1 MKPFMPTFAAAFP
14 VAAAIACTGLHAQ
27 TRELGSS
34 GILLDGV
41 AALVDEGVVLKSE
54 LASRLALV
62 IDNLRQQQE
71 QLPPEQ
77 RAALPPLSVLESQV
91 LEQLILEEIQLQ
103 RADRL
108 GIQIGDDILNE
119 ALSAVA
125 GQLGLTLEQLPA
137 ALAEENI
144 DYAMYREDS
153 RQDLIIRQLEQR
165 DVLARI
171 AITPRELDQCL
182 QRTDRSQTSEF
193 LYNISHI
200 LVGVSSAASS
210 EELAAAQREVDEI
223 NERLAAGEDFGQL
236 AVTFSDSPT
245 ALEGGA
251 LGWRRGAE
259 LPTLFAA
266 SVTRMAPGDVSEAIQ
281 SGSGFNLVRLN
292 DMRGDQR
299 VMVDQVR
306 ARHILITTNEILD
319 DAAAMQR
326 LSGIRD
332 QILEGDDF
340 STIAQA
346 VSEDAVSAA
355 DGGDLGWSEP
365 DAYVPEFTEMLTTLP
380 IGELSEPFQTRFG
393 WHILEVLEHRSY
405 DQTNDVKEQQCA
417 GEIRA
422 AKAEE
427 EKAMWLRRL
436 RDQAF
441 IDTRL

>member
-1 MKPFMPTFAAAFP
+1 MNLCKRSFVAALGAAATL
-14 VAAAIACTGLHAQ
+14 VCADVQAQ

-34 GILLDGV
+34 GELLDGV

-54 LASRLALV
+54 LAMRMAV
-62 IDNLRQQQE
+62 VVDNLRLQQE
-71 QLPPEQ
+71 QLPAEQ
-77 RAALPPLSVLESQV
+77 RRPLPPLSVLESQV
-91 LEQLILEEIQLQ
+91 LEQLILEEIQVQ
-103 RADRL
+103 RAARI
-108 GIQIGDDILNE
+108 GIEIGDDVLNQ

-125 GQLGLTLEQLPA
+125 EQLGLTLEQLPA
-137 ALAEENI
+137 ALAEESI

-153 RQDLIIRQLEQR
+153 RKDLTLRQLEQR

-171 AITPRELDQCL
+171 AITPRELEQCL
-182 QRTDRSQTSEF
+182 QRTDQSRTSEF

-200 LVGVSSAASS
+200 LVSVSSAASS
-210 EELAAAQREVDEI
+210 EELAAAQREVNEI
-223 NERLAAGEDFGQL
+223 LERVEDGEDFGQL

-245 ALEGGA
+245 ALEGGE
-251 LGWRRGAE
+251 LGWRRGSE
-259 LPTLFAA
+259 LPTLFAD
-266 SVTRMAPGDVSEAIQ
+266 SVTRMQAGEVSEPIQ
-281 SGSGFNLVRLN
+281 SGSGLNLVRLN

-306 ARHILITTNEILD
+306 GRHILITPNEVLD
-319 DAAAMQR
+319 DDAAMQR
-326 LSGIRD
+326 LRGIRD
-332 QILEGDDF
+332 QILGGDDF
-340 STIAQA
+340 ATIAQA

-365 DAYVPEFTEMLTTLP
+365 DAYVPEFTEMLTSLP

>member
-1 MKPFMPTFAAAFP
+1 MNLCKRSFVAALGAAATL
-14 VAAAIACTGLHAQ
+14 VCADVQAQ

-34 GILLDGV
+34 GELLDGV

-54 LASRLALV
+54 LAMRMAAV
-62 IDNLRQQQE
+62 VDNLRLQQE
-71 QLPPEQ
+71 QLPAEQ
-77 RAALPPLSVLESQV
+77 RRPLPPLSVLESQV
-91 LEQLILEEIQLQ
+91 LEQLILEEIQVQ
-103 RADRL
+103 RAARI
-108 GIQIGDDILNE
+108 GIEIGDDVLNQ

-125 GQLGLTLEQLPA
+125 EQLGLTLEQLPA
-137 ALAEENI
+137 ALAEESI

-153 RQDLIIRQLEQR
+153 RKDLTLRQLEQR

-171 AITPRELDQCL
+171 AITPRELEQCL
-182 QRTDRSQTSEF
+182 QRTDQSRTSEF

-200 LVGVSSAASS
+200 LVSVSSAASS
-210 EELAAAQREVDEI
+210 EELAAAQREVNEI
-223 NERLAAGEDFGQL
+223 LERVEDGEDFGQL

-245 ALEGGA
+245 ALEGGE
-251 LGWRRGAE
+251 LGWRRGSE
-259 LPTLFAA
+259 LPTLFAD
-266 SVTRMAPGDVSEAIQ
+266 SVTRMQAGEVSEPIQ
-281 SGSGFNLVRLN
+281 SGSGLNLVRLN

-306 ARHILITTNEILD
+306 GRHILITPNEVLD
-319 DAAAMQR
+319 DDAAMQR
-326 LSGIRD
+326 LRGIRD
-332 QILEGDDF
+332 QILGGDDF
-340 STIAQA
+340 ATIAQA

-365 DAYVPEFTEMLTTLP
+365 DAYVPEFTEMLTSLP

-417 GEIRA
+417 GEIRS

-436 RDQAF
+436 RDQAY

>member
-1 MKPFMPTFAAAFP
+1 MNLCKRSFVAALSAAATL
-14 VAAAIACTGLHAQ
+14 VCADVQAQ

-34 GILLDGV
+34 GELLDGV

-54 LASRLALV
+54 LAMRMAAVVDS
-62 IDNLRQQQE
+62 LRQQQE
-71 QLPPEQ
+71 QLPAEQ
-77 RAALPPLSVLESQV
+77 RRPLPPLSVIESQV
-91 LEQLILEEIQLQ
+91 LEQLILEEIQVQ
-103 RADRL
+103 RAARI
-108 GIQIGDDILNE
+108 GIEIGDDVLNQ

-125 GQLGLTLEQLPA
+125 EQLGLTLEQLPA

-153 RQDLIIRQLEQR
+153 RKDLTLRQLEQR

-171 AITPRELDQCL
+171 AITPRELEQCL
-182 QRTDRSQTSEF
+182 QRTDQSRTSEF

-200 LVGVSSAASS
+200 LVSVSSAASS
-210 EELAAAQREVDEI
+210 EELAAAQREVNEI
-223 NERLAAGEDFGQL
+223 LERVEDGEDFGQL
-236 AVTFSDSPT
+236 AVTFSDSQT
-245 ALEGGA
+245 ALEGGE
-251 LGWRRGAE
+251 LGWRRGSE
-259 LPTLFAA
+259 LPTLFAN
-266 SVTRMAPGDVSEAIQ
+266 SVTRMQPGEVSEPIQ
-281 SGSGFNLVRLN
+281 SGSGLNLVRLN

-306 ARHILITTNEILD
+306 ARHILVTPNEVLD

-326 LSGIRD
+326 LRGIRD
-332 QILEGDDF
+332 QILDGDDF
-340 STIAQA
+340 ATIAQA

-365 DAYVPEFTEMLTTLP
+365 DAYVPEFTEMLTSLP

-417 GEIRA
+417 TEIRA

-436 RDQAF
+436 RDQSF

>member
-1 MKPFMPTFAAAFP
+1 MNLCKRSFAAAFG
-14 VAAAIACTGLHAQ
+14 AAAILVCADVQAQ

-34 GILLDGV
+34 GELLDGV

-54 LASRLALV
+54 LAMRMATV
-62 IDNLRQQQE
+62 VDNLRLQQE
-71 QLPPEQ
+71 QLPAEQ
-77 RAALPPLSVLESQV
+77 RRPLPPLSVLESQV
-91 LEQLILEEIQLQ
+91 LEQLILEEIQVQ
-103 RADRL
+103 RAARI
-108 GIQIGDDILNE
+108 GIEIGDDVLNQ

-125 GQLGLTLEQLPA
+125 EQLGLTLEQLPA
-137 ALAEENI
+137 ALAEESI

-153 RQDLIIRQLEQR
+153 RKDLTLRQLEQR

-171 AITPRELDQCL
+171 AITPRELEQCL
-182 QRTDRSQTSEF
+182 QRTDQSRTSEF

-200 LVGVSSAASS
+200 LVSVSSAASS
-210 EELAAAQREVDEI
+210 EELAAAQREVNEI
-223 NERLAAGEDFGQL
+223 LERVEDGEDFGQL

-245 ALEGGA
+245 ALEGGE
-251 LGWRRGAE
+251 LGWRRGSE
-259 LPTLFAA
+259 LPTLFAD
-266 SVTRMAPGDVSEAIQ
+266 SVTRMQAGEVSEPIQ
-281 SGSGFNLVRLN
+281 SGSGLNLVRLN

-306 ARHILITTNEILD
+306 GRHILITPNEVLD
-319 DAAAMQR
+319 DDAAMQR
-326 LSGIRD
+326 LRGIRD
-332 QILEGDDF
+332 QILGGDDF
-340 STIAQA
+340 ATIAQA

-365 DAYVPEFTEMLTTLP
+365 EAYVPEFTEMLTSLP

>member
-1 MKPFMPTFAAAFP
+1 MNLCKRSFAAAFG
-14 VAAAIACTGLHAQ
+14 AAAILVCADVQAQ

-34 GILLDGV
+34 GELLDGV

-54 LASRLALV
+54 LAMRMATV
-62 IDNLRQQQE
+62 VDNLRLQQE
-71 QLPPEQ
+71 QLPAEQ
-77 RAALPPLSVLESQV
+77 RRPLPPLSVLESQV
-91 LEQLILEEIQLQ
+91 LEQLILEEIQVQ
-103 RADRL
+103 RAARI
-108 GIQIGDDILNE
+108 GIEIGDDVLNQ

-125 GQLGLTLEQLPA
+125 EQLGLTLEQLPA
-137 ALAEENI
+137 ALAEESI

-153 RQDLIIRQLEQR
+153 RKDLTLRQLEQR

-171 AITPRELDQCL
+171 AITPRELEQCL
-182 QRTDRSQTSEF
+182 QRTDQSRTSEF

-200 LVGVSSAASS
+200 LVSVSSAASS
-210 EELAAAQREVDEI
+210 EELAAAQREVNEI
-223 NERLAAGEDFGQL
+223 LERVEDGEDFGQL

-245 ALEGGA
+245 ALEGGE
-251 LGWRRGAE
+251 LGWRRGSE
-259 LPTLFAA
+259 LPTLFAD
-266 SVTRMAPGDVSEAIQ
+266 SVTRMQAGEVSEPIQ
-281 SGSGFNLVRLN
+281 SGSGLNLVRLN

-306 ARHILITTNEILD
+306 GRHILITPNEVLD
-319 DAAAMQR
+319 DDAAMQR
-326 LSGIRD
+326 LRGIRD
-332 QILEGDDF
+332 QILGGDDF
-340 STIAQA
+340 ATIAQA

-365 DAYVPEFTEMLTTLP
+365 EAYVPEFTEMLTSLP

-436 RDQAF
+436 RDQAY

>member
-1 MKPFMPTFAAAFP
+1 MNLCKRPFVAALAAAATL
-14 VAAAIACTGLHAQ
+14 VCADVQAQ

-34 GILLDGV
+34 GELLDGV

-54 LASRLALV
+54 LAMRMAAVVDS
-62 IDNLRQQQE
+62 LRQQQE
-71 QLPPEQ
+71 QLPAEQ
-77 RAALPPLSVLESQV
+77 RRPLPPLSVIESQV
-91 LEQLILEEIQLQ
+91 LEQLILEEIQVQ
-103 RADRL
+103 RAARI
-108 GIQIGDDILNE
+108 GIEIGDDVLNQ

-125 GQLGLTLEQLPA
+125 EQLGLTLEQLPA

-153 RQDLIIRQLEQR
+153 RKDLTLRQLEQR

-171 AITPRELDQCL
+171 AITPRELEQCL
-182 QRTDRSQTSEF
+182 QRTDQSRTSEF

-200 LVGVSSAASS
+200 LVSVSSAASS
-210 EELAAAQREVDEI
+210 EELAAAQREVNEI
-223 NERLAAGEDFGQL
+223 LERVEDGEDFGQL
-236 AVTFSDSPT
+236 AVTFSDSQT
-245 ALEGGA
+245 ALEGGE
-251 LGWRRGAE
+251 LGWRRGSE
-259 LPTLFAA
+259 LPTLFAN
-266 SVTRMAPGDVSEAIQ
+266 SVTRMQPGEVSEPIQ
-281 SGSGFNLVRLN
+281 SGSGLNLVRLN

-306 ARHILITTNEILD
+306 ARHILVTPNEVLD
-319 DAAAMQR
+319 DDAAMQR
-326 LSGIRD
+326 LRGIRD
-332 QILEGDDF
+332 QILDGDDF
-340 STIAQA
+340 ATIAQA

-365 DAYVPEFTEMLTTLP
+365 DAYVPEFTEMLTSLP

-417 GEIRA
+417 TEIRA

-436 RDQAF
+436 RDQSF

>member
-1 MKPFMPTFAAAFP
+1 M
-14 VAAAIACTGLHAQ
+14 
-27 TRELGSS
+27 E
-34 GILLDGV
+34 
-41 AALVDEGVVLKSE
+41 
-54 LASRLALV
+54 
-62 IDNLRQQQE
+62 
-71 QLPPEQ
+71 
-77 RAALPPLSVLESQV
+77 
-91 LEQLILEEIQLQ
+91 
-103 RADRL
+103 
-108 GIQIGDDILNE
+108 
-119 ALSAVA
+119 
-125 GQLGLTLEQLPA
+125 
-137 ALAEENI
+137 
-144 DYAMYREDS
+144 
-153 RQDLIIRQLEQR
+153 
-165 DVLARI
+165 
-171 AITPRELDQCL
+171 
-182 QRTDRSQTSEF
+182 
-193 LYNISHI
+193 
-200 LVGVSSAASS
+200 
-210 EELAAAQREVDEI
+210 
-223 NERLAAGEDFGQL
+223 
-236 AVTFSDSPT
+236 
-245 ALEGGA
+245 
-251 LGWRRGAE
+251 
-259 LPTLFAA
+259 
-266 SVTRMAPGDVSEAIQ
+266 PGDVSEPIQ

-306 ARHILITTNEILD
+306 ARHVLITTNEILD
-319 DAAAMQR
+319 DDAALQR
-326 LSGIRD
+326 LRGIRD

-365 DAYVPEFTEMLTTLP
+365 DAYVPEFTEMLTSLP

>member
-1 MKPFMPTFAAAFP
+1 MNLCKRSFVAALGAAATL
-14 VAAAIACTGLHAQ
+14 VCADVQAQ

-34 GILLDGV
+34 GELLDGV

-54 LASRLALV
+54 LAMRMAV
-62 IDNLRQQQE
+62 VVDNLRLQQE
-71 QLPPEQ
+71 QLPAEQ
-77 RAALPPLSVLESQV
+77 RRPLPPLSVLESQV
-91 LEQLILEEIQLQ
+91 LEQLILEEIQVQ
-103 RADRL
+103 RAARI
-108 GIQIGDDILNE
+108 GIEIGDDVLNQ

-125 GQLGLTLEQLPA
+125 EQLGLTLEQLPA
-137 ALAEENI
+137 ALAEESI

-153 RQDLIIRQLEQR
+153 RKDLTLRQLEQR

-171 AITPRELDQCL
+171 AITPRELEQCL
-182 QRTDRSQTSEF
+182 QRTDQSRTSEF

-200 LVGVSSAASS
+200 LVSVSSAASS
-210 EELAAAQREVDEI
+210 EELAAAQREVNEI
-223 NERLAAGEDFGQL
+223 LERVEDGEDFGQL

-245 ALEGGA
+245 ALEGGE
-251 LGWRRGAE
+251 LGWRRGSE
-259 LPTLFAA
+259 LPTLFAD
-266 SVTRMAPGDVSEAIQ
+266 SVTRMQAGEVSEPIQ
-281 SGSGFNLVRLN
+281 SGSGLNLVRLN

-306 ARHILITTNEILD
+306 GRHILITPNEVLD
-319 DAAAMQR
+319 DDAAMQR
-326 LSGIRD
+326 LRGIRD
-332 QILEGDDF
+332 QILGGDDF
-340 STIAQA
+340 ATIAQA

-365 DAYVPEFTEMLTTLP
+365 DAYVPEFTEMLTSLP

-436 RDQAF
+436 RDQAY

>member
-1 MKPFMPTFAAAFP
+1 MNLCKRSFVAALSAAATL
-14 VAAAIACTGLHAQ
+14 VCADVQAQ

-34 GILLDGV
+34 GELLDGV

-54 LASRLALV
+54 LAMRMAAVVES
-62 IDNLRQQQE
+62 LRQQQE
-71 QLPPEQ
+71 QLPAEQ
-77 RAALPPLSVLESQV
+77 RRPLPPLSVIENQV
-91 LEQLILEEIQLQ
+91 LEQLILEEIQVQ
-103 RADRL
+103 RAARI
-108 GIQIGDDILNE
+108 GIAIGDDVLNQ

-125 GQLGLTLEQLPA
+125 EQLGLTLEQLPA

-153 RQDLIIRQLEQR
+153 RKDLTLRQLEQR

-171 AITPRELDQCL
+171 AITPRELEQCL
-182 QRTDRSQTSEF
+182 QRTDQSRTSEF

-200 LVGVSSAASS
+200 LISVSSAASS

-223 NERLAAGEDFGQL
+223 LERIEAGEDFRQL
-236 AVTFSDSPT
+236 AVTFSDSQT
-245 ALEGGA
+245 ALEGGE
-251 LGWRRGAE
+251 LGWRRGSE
-259 LPTLFAA
+259 LPTLFAN
-266 SVTRMAPGDVSEAIQ
+266 SVTRMQPGEVSEPIQ
-281 SGSGFNLVRLN
+281 SGSGLNLVRLN

-306 ARHILITTNEILD
+306 ARHVLITPNEVLD
-319 DAAAMQR
+319 AAAAMQR
-326 LSGIRD
+326 LRGIRD
-332 QILEGDDF
+332 QILGGDDF
-340 STIAQA
+340 ATIAQA

-365 DAYVPEFTEMLTTLP
+365 DAYVPEFTEMLTSLP

-393 WHILEVLEHRSY
+393 WHLLEVLEHRSY

-417 GEIRA
+417 TEIRA

-436 RDQAF
+436 RDQSF